1 MQRNL
6 FLFLLIS
13 LIPTNVCRAQEPHA
27 AQLQGTQTVSL
38 EQIATATLQTS
49 PENNQTAEEQHHR
62 LFGIFPTY
70 TVSNNKSPSPL
81 TARAKFRLFVKGS
94 FDPFTLA
101 SVGFNAGLGQAEN
114 DLAGYGQG
122 AAGYGKRVGAGLA
135 DETSGGFF
143 GVFLLPSLFHEDPRY
158 FRKGTGSFKARLG
171 HALVRPVVIR
181 KDSGGNEFNWS
192 GILARFV
199 TSGISNAYYPES
211 DRGAGHVF
219 TRAAVAIPFSVTGT
233 IFNEFGPDLEKKFF
247 GKRQNSQP

>member
-6 FLFLLIS
+6 FLFLLLS
-13 LIPTNVCRAQEPHA
+13 LLPTNFCRAQETLA

-38 EQIATATLQTS
+38 EQTAPATPQAS

-94 FDPFTLA
+94 FDPFSFA
-101 SVGFNAGLGQAEN
+101 SVAIGAGLGQAQN

-122 AAGYGKRVGAGLA
+122 AAGYGKRFGAGLA

-143 GVFLLPSLFHEDPRY
+143 GGFLFPSLFHEDPRY
-158 FRKGTGSFKARLG
+158 FREGSGTFKARLG
-171 HALVRPVVIR
+171 HALIRPVVTR

-192 GILARFV
+192 GILATFV
-199 TSGISNAYYPES
+199 ASGISNAYYPGS

-219 TRAAVAIPFSVTGT
+219 TRAAVAIPFSVSGT

-247 GKRQNSQP
+247 GKKQNSQP